1 MCQKTDLPFW
11 EILKKI
17 QEEKLNSCDI
27 RVLNQ
32 RLVMELSISSTLN
45 TVIVVQK
52 NKTHYLI
59 NHL

>member
-1 MCQKTDLPFW
+1 MCQKRDLPFW
-11 EILKKI
+11 EILKKT
-17 QEEKLNSCDI
+17 QEGKLNSCDI

-32 RLVMELSISSTLN
+32 RLVMELSILSTLN
-45 TVIVVQK
+45 TVIIVQK